1 MIFYSEKPE
10 LFILPSGALFI
21 SESLLERV
29 LKIKGDS
36 GLECLSYLL
45 LKELVHLI
53 EGHLQANIQEAQK
66 YGDLRRQLFFFQNEY
81 TGYDALFIDHF
92 TNTRYT
98 LQQEERSDELT
109 FQIAERMGLLQGKMD
124 SEAYREVLKAV

>member
-1 MIFYSEKPE
+1 MPHQLIEVQLVEELYGLIARELLEAGLVEPGYLSSREVVIFYSAKPE

-29 LKIKGDS
+29 LKIKGDA

-66 YGDLRRQLFFFQNEY
+66 YGDLRRQLFFF
-81 TGYDALFIDHF
+81 
-92 TNTRYT
+92 
-98 LQQEERSDELT
+98 
-109 FQIAERMGLLQGKMD
+109 
-124 SEAYREVLKAV
+124 